1 MKQVQDI
8 RVTAADPSGIG
19 LFGLAIVTLVASTQ
33 KLEWTEGL
41 GFVLPWAIFLGGFA
55 QLYASVIDAKLGNT
69 FGATAFGAYGFFW
82 LAVGGGW
89 LIQAG
94 VLGETLASQLDVHQL
109 GVVYLGYLAFTI
121 FMTIGALETNKVLFL
136 IFFLINFLFLGL
148 GLSSL
153 GILETSMHNMAAI
166 SELLIGILSV
176 YGAGV
181 NVLNRH
187 FGFEFLPLGKPF
199 NIIGRRREKAKA
211 SDMATHS

>member
-1 MKQVQDI
+1 MKDVQNI
-8 RVTAADPSGIG
+8 KVTTADPSGIG

-33 KLEWTEGL
+33 KLGWTDGL

-55 QLYASVIDAKLGNT
+55 QLYASILDSKLGNT
-69 FGATAFGAYGFFW
+69 FGMTAFGAYGFFW

-89 LIQAG
+89 MIQAG
-94 VLGETLASQLDVHQL
+94 VFGQGLASQLDTHQL
-109 GVVYLGYLAFTI
+109 GVVYLGYMAFTV
-121 FMTIGALETNKVLFL
+121 FMTIGALETNKVLFY

-153 GILETSMHNMAAI
+153 GIMETSMHNMAAI
-166 SELLIGILSV
+166 SELLIGILSI

-187 FGFEFLPLGKPF
+187 FGFEYLPLGKPF
-199 NIIGRRREKAKA
+199 GIIGKKRARKT
-211 SDMATHS
+211 SSITH